1 MGFDDVRCH
10 DTKGAFATSPQ
21 SPKLVAVLFLSR
33 SDESTI
39 RRHGVDAEDLIGS
52 KTVQWADRGVP
63 AAGNVASPE
72 ADSLA
77 LSTNHA
83 HLPKRSAVEVVTGIF
98 DHKAQVL
105 SAGEVDRKLYLGYV
119 GRFNDILWISSQC
132 TIGGI
137 SSRKGGM

>member
-10 DTKGAFATSPQ
+10 DTKGASATSPQ
-21 SPKLVAVLFLSR
+21 SPKQVGVLFLSR

-39 RRHGVDAEDLIGS
+39 RRHDVDAEDLIGS

-77 LSTNHA
+77 LSTNHDNTM
-83 HLPKRSAVEVVTGIF
+83 HICSFVKPKRSAVEVVTGIF

-105 SAGEVDRKLYLGYV
+105 SAGEVDCKLYLGYV
-119 GRFNDILWISSQC
+119 GP
-132 TIGGI
+132 
-137 SSRKGGM
+137 